1 MKEGGERGKV
11 DRESQGR
18 REERRK
24 EEMAWESPDAMLFI
38 FSMYHMCSNVSSLYL
53 VYLLLL
59 FRH

>member
-1 MKEGGERGKV
+1 MRKSRK
-11 DRESQGR
+11 

-24 EEMAWESPDAMLFI
+24 EEMAWESLDAVLFI

-59 FRH
+59 FSRSVVSNSL